1 MKLVKSGTLLGL
13 LLGVSSLAF
22 AGAGSVTIKSP
33 ADGAKL
39 KVGAENK
46 VEYVIDPGPNGD
58 HFHISVNGGKEDV
71 VRSLNGSYTLPKLKT
86 GENTITL
93 KVVDK
98 GHTPVGIEKTIKV
111 TGE

>member
-13 LLGVSSLAF
+13 LLGAASLAF

-33 ADGAKL
+33 ADRAKL

-46 VEYVIDPGPNGD
+46 VEYEIDPGPNGD
-58 HFHISVNGGKEDV
+58 HFHMYVNGKEDV
-71 VRSLNGSYTLPKLKT
+71 VRSLKGSYALSGLKT

-111 TGE
+111 IGE

>member
-1 MKLVKSGTLLGL
+1 MKRVKSGTLLGL
-13 LLGVSSLAF
+13 LLGMAALAF
-22 AGAGSVTIKSP
+22 AAGGSITIKSP

-46 VEYVIDPGPNGD
+46 IEYVIDPGSNGD
-58 HFHISVNGGKEDV
+58 HFHISINGGKEDV
-71 VRSLNGSYTLPKLKT
+71 VRSLKGSYTLPKLKT

-93 KVVDK
+93 RVVDK
-98 GHTPVGIEKTIKV
+98 GHAPVGIEKTLKV